1 MSETNNETNKKKKNK
16 KAKVLVLFGTRPE
29 AIKCAPVIEMLRE
42 RGSFEVLIVSSSQHK
57 DLLTPF
63 VDIFDI
69 KPDYDLDVMSENQTP
84 NQTLARTITE
94 LDKLLDVENAQLII
108 VQGDTSTTLA
118 GAITGFNRDIPV
130 AHLEAGLRTG
140 NLRSPFPEEMNR
152 RLASKLATFHFAA
165 TALNRQ
171 NLVREGI
178 SDKDI
183 FVTGNT
189 IVDALN
195 SIRGKGEPS
204 DELALLL
211 EKTEGQKRLLLTT
224 HRRESFEGTMHENLR
239 VIRSFVERWRDTCLI
254 FPVHPNPNVRDAAQE
269 ILGDVDRIHL
279 IDPLDY
285 RDFIHLMERSW
296 MIVSDSGGVQEEAP
310 TLGKPVLILRENTER
325 PEAVQCGIAKL
336 VGADPKK
343 LKSMLEQNYLAD
355 TWVRMMGRVQNPFG
369 DGKASKRICDTL
381 ESLAS

>member
-1 MSETNNETNKKKKNK
+1 MSETNKKVNKNQGDK

-29 AIKCAPVIEMLRE
+29 AIKCAPVIAMLKE
-42 RGSFEVLIVSSSQHK
+42 RGLFEVLVVSSSQHK
-57 DLLTPF
+57 DLLAPF
-63 VDIFDI
+63 VDIFDL
-69 KPDYDLDVMSENQTP
+69 KPDYDLDVMSDNQTP
-84 NQTLARTITE
+84 NQTLARTISE
-94 LDKLLDVENAQLII
+94 LDKLLDSEVPQLII

-165 TALNRQ
+165 TPLNRQ

-195 SIRGKGEPS
+195 SIRGKGDPS
-204 DELALLL
+204 DDLALLL

-224 HRRESFEGTMHENLR
+224 HRRESFQNTMSENLE
-239 VIRSFVERWRDTCLI
+239 VIRNFVERWKDTCLI
-254 FPVHPNPNVRDAAQE
+254 FPVHPNPNVTEAAQE
-269 ILGDVDRIHL
+269 ILGETDRVHL

-336 VGADPKK
+336 VGGDPTK

-369 DGKASKRICDTL
+369 DGKAAKRICDAL

>member
-1 MSETNNETNKKKKNK
+1 MSETNNEINKKQGNK

-29 AIKCAPVIEMLRE
+29 AIKCAPVIKLLKE
-42 RGSFEVLIVSSSQHK
+42 RKLFEVLVVSSSQHK
-57 DLLTPF
+57 DLLAPF
-63 VDIFDI
+63 VDIFDLE
-69 KPDYDLDVMSENQTP
+69 PDFDLDVMSENQTP
-84 NQTLARTITE
+84 NQTLATTISE
-94 LDKLLDVENAQLII
+94 LDKLLDSEKPQLII

-152 RLASKLATFHFAA
+152 RLSSKLATFHFAA
-165 TALNRQ
+165 TPLNRQ

-204 DELALLL
+204 DDLALLL
-211 EKTEGQKRLLLTT
+211 EATEGKKRLLLTT
-224 HRRESFEGTMHENLR
+224 HRRESFESTMNANLE
-239 VIRSFVERWRDTCLI
+239 VIKTFIERWPDTCLI
-254 FPVHPNPNVRDAAQE
+254 FPVHPNPNVRQAAE
-269 ILGDVDRIHL
+269 KILGDTDRIHL
-279 IDPLDY
+279 IEPLDY

-336 VGADPKK
+336 VGADPSK

-369 DGKASKRICDTL
+369 DGKAAKRICDAL

>member
-1 MSETNNETNKKKKNK
+1 MSETNNENNKKKSKQ

-29 AIKCAPVIEMLRE
+29 AIKCAPIVQLLKE
-42 RGSFEVLIVSSSQHK
+42 RGRFHVLVVSSSQHK
-57 DLLTPF
+57 DLLAPF
-63 VDIFDI
+63 VDIFDLQ
-69 KPDYDLDVMSENQTP
+69 PDYDLNVMSDNQTP
-84 NQTLARTITE
+84 NQILARTISE
-94 LDKLLDVENAQLII
+94 LDRLLDKEKPQLII

-118 GAITGFNRDIPV
+118 GAISGFNRDIPV

-152 RLASKLATFHFAA
+152 RLTSKLATFHFAP
-165 TALNRQ
+165 TPLNRQ
-171 NLVREGI
+171 NLVREGV

-195 SIRGKGEPS
+195 SIRGKQEPGE
-204 DELALLL
+204 ELALLL
-211 EKTEGQKRLLLTT
+211 EKTEGMKRLLLTT
-224 HRRESFEGTMHENLR
+224 HRRESFRSTMNENLE
-239 VIRSFVERWRDTCLI
+239 VMKDFVTRWKDTCLI
-254 FPVHPNPNVRDAAQE
+254 FPVHPNPNVLTAAVE
-269 ILGDVDRIHL
+269 ILGDTDRVFL

-285 RDFIHLMERSW
+285 KDFIHLMERSW
-296 MIVSDSGGVQEEAP
+296 IIVSDSGGVQEEAP

-336 VGADPKK
+336 VGADPSK
-343 LKSMLEQNYLAD
+343 LKQMLEQNYLAD

-369 DGKASKRICDTL
+369 DGKASHRICDTL